1 MAKAK
6 KPPKLRRNRGALSA
20 LAARLL
26 LSVFA
31 RFGEHAGQAFARDAA
46 AQPVDAVDGLAEV
59 APPPPRDIQKVL
71 DALQTRETRVAEAER
86 QVRLRM
92 AALEEAERAIEACL
106 MDLREA
112 EGALCETLALAD
124 KAADKDIER
133 LVAVYENMKPKEAAA
148 LFETIQ
154 PSFAAGF
161 LGRMH
166 PLAAAGVMAGLTPDV
181 AHAISVELAGRNAQV
196 PTE

>member
-1 MAKAK
+1 MARAR
-6 KPPKLRRNRGALSA
+6 KPPKLRRNRGALTA
-20 LAARLL
+20 LTALLL

-31 RFGEHAGQAFARDAA
+31 RLGDHAGQAFARDAA
-46 AQPVDAVDGLAEV
+46 AQPADAGAGFAEV
-59 APPPPRDIQKVL
+59 AAPPPPDIQQVL
-71 DALQTRETRVAEAER
+71 DALQTRETRLAEAER

-92 AALEEAERAIEACL
+92 AALKEAERAIEARL
-106 MDLREA
+106 LDLRAA
-112 EGALCETLALAD
+112 EGALRETLALAD
-124 KAADKDIER
+124 EAADKDIER

-148 LFETIQ
+148 LFETMQ

-166 PLAAAGVMAGLTPDV
+166 PQAAAGVMAGLPPDV
-181 AHAISVELAGRNAQV
+181 AHAISVEIAGRNAQV